1 MTTEYQ
7 QVREFMRAFRQRV
20 PEAVTMPEIVDR
32 EMRDRLIREECEEL
46 YNANTPVEKL
56 DAVIDLL
63 YVVLGAGVDCG
74 FTPEQVAAGFSEV
87 HRSNMSKMWD
97 EFDLQFL
104 SDESGIATYNRN
116 PVTVETAPNSDR
128 SIVRHNSG
136 KIVKSPSYSPA
147 NLLPIL
153 EEAKGALSNPAI
165 DR

>member
-46 YNANTPVEKL
+46 YNANTPVEKF
-56 DAVIDLL
+56 DAVIDLI

-74 FTPEQVAAGFSEV
+74 FTPSQIADGFAEV

-104 SDESGIATYNRN
+104 SDESGITTFNRK

-128 SIVRHNSG
+128 SIVRHKDG
-136 KIVKSPSYSPA
+136 KIFKSPSYSPA
-147 NLLPIL
+147 NLGPIL
-153 EEAKGALSNPAI
+153 W
-165 DR
+165 R